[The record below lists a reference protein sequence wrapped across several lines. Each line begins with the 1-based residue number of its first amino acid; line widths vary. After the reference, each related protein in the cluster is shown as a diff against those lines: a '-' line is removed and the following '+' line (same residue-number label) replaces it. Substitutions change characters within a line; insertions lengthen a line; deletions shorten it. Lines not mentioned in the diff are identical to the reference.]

1 MADLRVFLDANVL
14 FTAAYSP
21 NGLAAL
27 LIEIGVAGRL
37 ALLTSQLAV
46 IEARRNLE
54 VKSPRALPRLGR
66 YLRVVEAVT
75 EPGPRDVDR
84 LTPETLAPKDRP
96 ILAAAIMAR
105 ATHFVTGD
113 RRDFGPWMGSRG
125 ELPLLMMTPR
135 QFLEVVRP

>member
-1 MADLRVFLDANVL
+1 
-14 FTAAYSP
+14 
-21 NGLAAL
+21 
-27 LIEIGVAGRL
+27 L

-54 VKSPRALPRLGR
+54 VKRPKALPRLDR
-66 YLRVVEAVT
+66 YLRAVEALT

-84 LTPETLAPKDRP
+84 LTPDRLAPKDRP
-96 ILAAAIMAR
+96 ILAAAIVAG

-125 ELPLLMMTPR
+125 ELPLFVMTPR
-135 QFLEVVRP
+135 QFLEAVRP